1 MIKLK
6 YNDSYFRSRVVLIA
20 SVSLGLWV
28 SCVGSQAFYARESYL
43 ERSIRDLEADA
54 RGRQGKV
61 DIDWDELDDLAPEWD
76 RAESG
81 IDDLLSLNT
90 AYWEPGLGPRAPR
103 NPVSHGA
110 GPGRGRSGLLE
121 RGDTEDNL
129 LLLDEDDISNPS
141 SPQLDTL
148 MHQAMAAVN
157 TILDNL
163 EREKGERDLQNASQ
177 LAKWSAVQVDV
188 SAGPG
193 PGRSQLASVRHMTAA
208 LNTRVYNAH
217 CALHCIAT
225 CCMFWCALLWA

>member
-1 MIKLK
+1 M
-6 YNDSYFRSRVVLIA
+6 
-20 SVSLGLWV
+20 
-28 SCVGSQAFYARESYL
+28 GSQAFYARESYL

-103 NPVSHGA
+103 NPVSHEA

-129 LLLDEDDISNPS
+129 LLLDEDEISNPS

-148 MHQAMAAVN
+148 MHQAMTAVN

-163 EREKGERDLQNASQ
+163 EREKGEQDLKNASQ
-177 LAKWSAVQVDV
+177 LAKWSAVRVDV
-188 SAGPG
+188 RAGSLLGPWPRAGMQSAGRG
-193 PGRSQLASVRHMTAA
+193 ASHDHRAQYARVQRAMRFALRPAA
-208 LNTRVYNAH
+208 CFGVLCSGHEVQ
-217 CALHCIAT
+217 
-225 CCMFWCALLWA
+225 

>member
-1 MIKLK
+1 MS
-6 YNDSYFRSRVVLIA
+6 NNFNFRSRTVLLA

-54 RGRQGKV
+54 RGRQGKA
-61 DIDWDELDDLAPEWD
+61 DIDWDELDAVAPEWD

-103 NPVSHGA
+103 NPVSHEA
-110 GPGRGRSGLLE
+110 GPSRSRSGLSGIRE

-129 LLLDEDDISNPS
+129 LLLDEDEISNPS

-148 MHQAMAAVN
+148 MHQAMSVVN

-163 EREKGERDLQNASQ
+163 EREKGEQGLQNASQ
-177 LAKWSAVQVDV
+177 FTKWYLYQ
-188 SAGPG
+188 
-193 PGRSQLASVRHMTAA
+193 
-208 LNTRVYNAH
+208 
-217 CALHCIAT
+217 
-225 CCMFWCALLWA
+225 